1 VYAIIHVITP
11 QEREMINPA
20 IFRQYDIRGVWGK
33 DLYAEVVELIG
44 KGFAAYLLKSINKEQ
59 ARISIGRDARLHS
72 FAIRE
77 SLINGLTSSGIDVVD
92 LGVCPTPLQYY
103 SIHSLSLDGGIMIT
117 GSHNPPEFNGFKLS
131 VGKTTI
137 FGDAIQDIRKMID
150 SGNFRNGS
158 GGVEEYPVIDDY
170 FNFIKDKFE
179 SLSGLRVVI
188 DAGNGTG
195 GLVAPKIMRALGAEV
210 IELYCEPDG
219 NFPNHHPDPTV
230 EKYLSDLI
238 AKVKE
243 EKAHVGIGYD
253 GDADRIGAVD
263 EDGNIIWGDRLM
275 IIFSRDILKD
285 NPGAEIIG
293 EVKCSQTLYDDIA
306 AHGGIPVMWK
316 TGHSLIKEKLKKEHA
331 LLAGEMSGHLFFAHR
346 YLGYDDAIYAS
357 LRLLEIIK
365 KAGSPYSTKALLHD
379 VPQTIATP
387 EIRFDCP
394 DEIKFIIAEKAQQ
407 AFNEYPSI
415 TIDGIRIQF
424 DDGWALI
431 RASNTQP
438 VLVLRFEAQSEKRL
452 TEIRGL
458 VETRLNSIIEEY
470 GRK

>member
-1 VYAIIHVITP
+1 
-11 QEREMINPA
+11 MINPA
-20 IFRQYDIRGVWGK
+20 IFRQYDIRGVWEK
-33 DLYAEVVELIG
+33 DLHGDVIELIG
-44 KGFAAYLLKSINKEQ
+44 KGFAVYLLKSINKER
-59 ARISIGRDARLHS
+59 ARISVGRDARLHS
-72 FAIRE
+72 PAIKE
-77 SLINGLTSSGIDVVD
+77 SLVKGLTSSGIDVID

-103 SIHSLSLDGGIMIT
+103 SIHKLSLDGGIMIT

-137 FGDAIQDIRKMID
+137 FGDAIQDIRKIID
-150 SGNFRNGS
+150 KGDFRNGNGS
-158 GGVEEYPVIDDY
+158 VEEYPIIDNY
-170 FNFIKDKFE
+170 LNFLKGKFE

-210 IELYCEPDG
+210 IELFCEPDG

-230 EKYLSDLI
+230 EKYLTDLI

-243 EKAHVGIGYD
+243 VKAHVGIGYD
-253 GDADRIGAVD
+253 GDADRIGAID
-263 EDGNIIWGDRLM
+263 EDGNIIWGDKLM

-285 NPGAEIIG
+285 HPGAKIIG

-306 AHGGIPVMWK
+306 AHGGTPVMWK
-316 TGHSLIKEKLKKEHA
+316 TGHSLIKEKLKKDHA

-346 YLGYDDAIYAS
+346 YFGYDDAIYAS
-357 LRLLEIIK
+357 LRLLEVIK

-407 AFNEYPSI
+407 AFDEYPSI

-424 DDGWALI
+424 NDGWALI

-452 TEIRGL
+452 TEIRSL
-458 VETRLNSIIEEY
+458 VETRLNRIIEDY
-470 GRK
+470 GRT

>member
-1 VYAIIHVITP
+1 MYVIIYDCKFKGGL
-11 QEREMINPA
+11 MINPA
-20 IFRQYDIRGVWGK
+20 IFRQYDIRGVWEK
-33 DLYAEVVELIG
+33 DLTPEVVELIG
-44 KGFAAYLLKSINKEQ
+44 RGFASYLRKSIKRDR
-59 ARISIGRDARLHS
+59 AKISIGRDARLHS
-72 FAIRE
+72 PAIRD
-77 SLINGLTSSGIDVVD
+77 SLIRGLTSSGIDIVD

-103 SIHSLSLDGGIMIT
+103 SMHKLQLDGGVMIT

-131 VGKTTI
+131 VGRTTI
-137 FGDAIQDIRKMID
+137 FGDAIQEIRKIID
-150 SGNFRNGS
+150 ANALMNGS
-158 GGVEEYPVIDDY
+158 GKVETYPVIDDY
-170 FNFIKDKFE
+170 ISFIKNKFE
-179 SLSGLRVVI
+179 SLSGLRVVV

-195 GLVAPKIMRALGAEV
+195 GLVAPQIMKALGAEV

-230 EKYLSDLI
+230 EKYLTDLI

-243 EKAHVGIGYD
+243 LKAHVGFGYD
-253 GDADRIGAVD
+253 GDADRIGAID
-263 EDGNIIWGDRLM
+263 EDGNIIWGDKLM

-285 NPGAEIIG
+285 NPGAKIIG
-293 EVKCSQTLYDDIA
+293 EVKCSQTLYDDIS
-306 AHGGIPVMWK
+306 AHGGVPVMWK

-365 KAGSPYSTKALLHD
+365 KAGLPYSTKALLQD
-379 VPQTIATP
+379 VPHTVATP

-394 DEIKFIIAEKAQQ
+394 DEIKFKIAEKAQE

-438 VLVLRFEAQSEKRL
+438 VLVLRFEAKNEARL
-452 TEIRGL
+452 LEIRNF
-458 VETRLNSIIEEY
+458 VESRLNQIIE
-470 GRK
+470 GHRS

>member
-1 VYAIIHVITP
+1 MIH
-11 QEREMINPA
+11 PA
-20 IFRQYDIRGVWGK
+20 IFRQYDIRGVWEK
-33 DLYAEVVELIG
+33 DLYAEAIELIG
-44 KGFAAYLLKSINKEQ
+44 KGFAAYLLKSINKER
-59 ARISIGRDARLHS
+59 ARISVGRDARLHS
-72 FAIRE
+72 PAIRE
-77 SLINGLTSSGIDVVD
+77 SLVKGLTSSGIDVVD

-131 VGKTTI
+131 VGKSTI
-137 FGDAIQDIRKMID
+137 FGDAIQDIRKIID
-150 SGNFRNGS
+150 NGDFRNGS
-158 GGVEEYPVIDDY
+158 GGVEEYPVIDNY
-170 FNFIKDKFE
+170 LNFLKDKFA
-179 SLSGLRVVI
+179 SLSGIKVVI

-210 IELYCEPDG
+210 TELFCEPDG

-243 EKAHVGIGYD
+243 VGAHVGIGYD
-253 GDADRIGAVD
+253 GDADRIGAID
-263 EDGNIIWGDRLM
+263 EDGNIIWGDKLM

-285 NPGAEIIG
+285 NPGAKIIG

-306 AHGGIPVMWK
+306 AHGGTPVMWK

-346 YLGYDDAIYAS
+346 YFGYDDAIYAS
-357 LRLLEIIK
+357 LRLLEIMK
-365 KAGSPYSTKALLHD
+365 KAGAPYSTKALLHD
-379 VPQTIATP
+379 VPKTVATP

-394 DEIKFIIAEKAQQ
+394 DEIKFVIAEKAQQ

-452 TEIRGL
+452 TEIRKL
-458 VETRLNSIIEEY
+458 VETRLNSIIKEY
-470 GRK
+470 GRT